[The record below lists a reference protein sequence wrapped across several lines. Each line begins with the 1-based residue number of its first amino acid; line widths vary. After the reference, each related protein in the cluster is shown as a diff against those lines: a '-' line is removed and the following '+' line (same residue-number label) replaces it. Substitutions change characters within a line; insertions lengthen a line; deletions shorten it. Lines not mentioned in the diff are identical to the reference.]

1 MSLKTDYVDE
11 ILREGEQ
18 RKYNLMNDNGVA
30 LYSNVRLEK
39 AYTPKQYGTKFSAE
53 DVNSITKSINDMMA
67 KIKEIEKNKEWKLVG
82 YVEGR
87 EKTIN
92 VDVSNWNECMITVGL
107 KGDDTSN
114 KRVLVSTVVPKNL
127 FAIGYVF
134 QTEGRHQAFYSDTY
148 RGGLDFIS
156 SNQLRLFASS
166 SSLVRLYYR

>member
-11 ILREGEQ
+11 ILQEGKQ
-18 RKYNLMNDNGVA
+18 RKYNLIDNNGIA

-67 KIKEIEKNKEWKLVG
+67 EIKEIEKNKEWKLVS
-82 YVEGR
+82 YVEGH

-92 VDVSNWNECMITVGL
+92 VDVSNWNECMITVGV
-107 KGDDTSN
+107 KGDDISG
-114 KRVLVSTVVPKNL
+114 KRTLVSTVVPKNL
-127 FAIGYVF
+127 FAIGYAF
-134 QTEGRHQAFYSDTY
+134 QSEGRHQAFYSDTY

-166 SSLVRLYYR
+166 HSVVRLYYR

>member
-1 MSLKTDYVDE
+1 MSLKTNYVDE
-11 ILREGEQ
+11 ILQDDEQ
-18 RKYNLMNDNGVA
+18 RKYNLIGNNGST

-53 DVNSITKSINDMMA
+53 DVNSITKSINNMMA
-67 KIKEIEKNKEWKLVG
+67 KIEELEKNKEWKLASYANG
-82 YVEGR
+82 HE
-87 EKTIN
+87 ETIN
-92 VDVSNWNECMITVGL
+92 VDISNWNECMITVGL

-127 FAIGYVF
+127 FAIGYGF
-134 QTEGRHQAFYSDTY
+134 QSEGRHQAFYSDIY
-148 RGGLDFIS
+148 RGGVDFIS

>member
-11 ILREGEQ
+11 ILQEGEQ
-18 RKYNLMNDNGVA
+18 RKYNLIDNNGVA

-82 YVEGR
+82 YAEGH

-92 VDVSNWNECMITVGL
+92 VDVSNWNECMITVGVNENY
-107 KGDDTSN
+107 DAN
-114 KRVLVSTVVPKNL
+114 KRVLVSTVIPKNF
-127 FAIGYVF
+127 FAIGYGS
-134 QTEGRHQAFYSDTY
+134 QSEGRHQAFYSDIY

-156 SNQLRLFASS
+156 SNQVKLFASS
-166 SSLVRLYYR
+166 LSLVCLYYR